1 MSIYADLAQSQH
13 RCTVL
18 KAFIDACKTLQA
30 AGTLPYSMQLEGEIF
45 TQHEAKVGADTN
57 PSRYGC
63 RSVRG
68 VQVCG
73 CGCINCHAITASV
86 SIADWCCM
94 LILLHTVCA
103 CTPAIADA
111 RLSKATHVLC
121 VTISDHLAAS
131 WVRHISIFYLLIS
144 FPSCTIARRKSWQP
158 HSPALLSLSLS
169 LSLSF
174 ARSLSLTLVRT
185 IALSRALSP
194 SPSPSLALSPAVAIV
209 TTVR

>member
-1 MSIYADLAQSQH
+1 
-13 RCTVL
+13 
-18 KAFIDACKTLQA
+18 
-30 AGTLPYSMQLEGEIF
+30 MQLEGEIF

-174 ARSLSLTLVRT
+174 ARSLSHSRAHYRSLART
-185 IALSRALSP
+185 ISLSLSIPRALSCRRHSYYCTLMP
-194 SPSPSLALSPAVAIV
+194 AIRMALINIINMLVTSCKPLSLSRHYDSSV
-209 TTVR
+209 

>member
-169 LSLSF
+169 LSLSR
-174 ARSLSLTLVRT
+174 ALSLSLSCALS
-185 IALSRALSP
+185 LSRAHYLPLPLHPSRSLLP
-194 SPSPSLALSPAVAIV
+194 SP
-209 TTVR
+209 